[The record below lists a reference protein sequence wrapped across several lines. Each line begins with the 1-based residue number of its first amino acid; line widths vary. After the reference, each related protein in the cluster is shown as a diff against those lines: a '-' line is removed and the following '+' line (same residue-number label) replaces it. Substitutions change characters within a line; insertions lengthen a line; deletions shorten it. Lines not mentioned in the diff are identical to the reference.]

1 MSEWISVI
9 AVFWILWAI
18 DGARLAARAIFSV
31 VGGGW
36 WRVGRVAF
44 GRLSRPG
51 WWPWGWR
58 MTMTDVPLTLSPVG
72 VCNRLE
78 GSAGRPTNAPVR
90 AQAWRWEAI
99 RDVGVAKGWLY
110 VNGARFCAATG
121 HVSAPQLLALARL
134 PAMARE
140 KRIRV
145 LLGCWFRPA
154 HLRRRV
160 RVLEGRTQ
168 SVMIL
173 NGILLA
179 SCVLLSVF
187 AAGVIASRLSDRSV
201 ERVATILPWFLLG
214 VAAVHFG
221 AVILAW
227 RLVRRLKP
235 VAAEKRRTNLFSA
248 LLMPPQAMRLR
259 ALLGD
264 GFFPPQH
271 PLAAIVAFGGE
282 RALAAWAFNVVAD
295 LRWPIGVG
303 DDSPLAREIAGWFRA
318 ELEVRIAAL
327 VGRANLTT
335 AVLLAPPVA
344 DAPASCSYCPR
355 CRDQFVAGWTVCP
368 HGVELRPL
376 RRPQVGRTGAGK

>member
-9 AVFWILWAI
+9 AVFWILWVI

-31 VGGGW
+31 VGGRW

-44 GRLSRPG
+44 GRLSRPD

-58 MTMTDVPLTLSPVG
+58 VTMTDVPLTLSPVG
-72 VCNRLE
+72 VCNRSA
-78 GSAGRPTNAPVR
+78 GSAGRPTDAPVR
-90 AQAWRWEAI
+90 AQAWRWEEI

-145 LLGCWFRPA
+145 LIGRWFRPA
-154 HLRRRV
+154 HLRRRA
-160 RVLEGRTQ
+160 RVVEGRTQ

-173 NGILLA
+173 NVILLA

-221 AVILAW
+221 AVIVAW

-235 VAAEKRRTNLFSA
+235 MAAEKRRTNLFSA

-264 GFFPPQH
+264 GFFPAQH
-271 PLAAIVAFGGE
+271 PLAVIVAFGGE
-282 RALAAWAFNVVAD
+282 RAKAAWAFNVVAD

-327 VGRANLTT
+327 MGRANLTT
-335 AVLLAPPVA
+335 EALLAPPVA
-344 DAPASCSYCPR
+344 DAAASCTYCPR
-355 CRDQFVAGWTVCP
+355 CGDQFVAGRTVCP

-376 RRPQVGRTGAGK
+376 RRP